1 MKFGSPKKKLAQFK
15 RPFIPDFMPVRTFIS
30 LAFVLVTLA
39 VSADSSGTELSN
51 KPRLF
56 LELAQA
62 REAGSHPRG
71 GSKSTRKEETL
82 PTRFDT
88 LTELLGTN
96 KELFVYGAIAAFG
109 ILMMGLAIGSAS
121 SNAKS
126 KTNAQLMLL
135 KQEKE
140 KAENLAKLKSEF
152 LNQVSHELRTPLAVI
167 IGYIECIT
175 DGLYGEIESKHH
187 EILQVVAKQ
196 STHLKNM
203 IDQIL
208 IYSRLEAGKQPLR
221 IEELQLTKVINDLKD
236 TFEFLCRQKG
246 IELRWEL
253 PRDPLPIRS
262 DATRLKEVVSNLL
275 QNAVKYTDRGTITV
289 RVGKHP
295 STDSATVEVQDTG
308 MGISEQH
315 LMNIF
320 EPFMQVHKTST
331 ENARGGIGLGLSIV
345 KKHLEQIGGTVTVES
360 ELGKGSN
367 FLIVLPRNYDK
378 QKSRKHW
385 LMGLLKS
392 RPAKL
397 QGVSAALAHTEAKE
411 QKTINTRQA
420 VG

>member
-1 MKFGSPKKKLAQFK
+1 L
-15 RPFIPDFMPVRTFIS
+15 
-30 LAFVLVTLA
+30 
-39 VSADSSGTELSN
+39 
-51 KPRLF
+51 
-56 LELAQA
+56 
-62 REAGSHPRG
+62 
-71 GSKSTRKEETL
+71 
-82 PTRFDT
+82 
-88 LTELLGTN
+88 
-96 KELFVYGAIAAFG
+96 
-109 ILMMGLAIGSAS
+109 
-121 SNAKS
+121 
-126 KTNAQLMLL
+126 
-135 KQEKE
+135 
-140 KAENLAKLKSEF
+140 NL
-152 LNQVSHELRTPLAVI
+152 VSHELRTPLAVI

-253 PRDPLPIRS
+253 PRDPLSICS

-275 QNAVKYTDRGTITV
+275 QNAVKYTDRGAITV

-331 ENARGGIGLGLSIV
+331 ENSRGGIGLGLSIV

-360 ELGKGSN
+360 EVGKGSS
-367 FLIVLPRNYDK
+367 FLIVLP
-378 QKSRKHW
+378 RKHW
-385 LMGLLKS
+385 LMGLIKS

-397 QGVSAALAHTEAKE
+397 QGASAALAHAEAEE

>member
-1 MKFGSPKKKLAQFK
+1 M
-15 RPFIPDFMPVRTFIS
+15 S
-30 LAFVLVTLA
+30 LRRITLLSHAITLLA
-39 VSADSSGTELSN
+39 VGSTLWASDLFNGEQSIL
-51 KPRLF
+51 RL
-56 LELAQA
+56 AA
-62 REAGSHPRG
+62 AKDAAIHSRTAKG
-71 GSKSTRKEETL
+71 RKEEPA
-82 PTRFDT
+82 PTRLDA
-88 LTELLGTN
+88 LTELLGNN

-121 SNAKS
+121 SSAKS
-126 KTNAQLMLL
+126 KTAEQLALL

-175 DGLYGEIESKHH
+175 DGLYGEVESKHH

-208 IYSRLEAGKQPLR
+208 IYSRLEAGKQPIR
-221 IEELQLTKVINDLKD
+221 IEELQLTKVVNDMRD

-246 IELRWEL
+246 LDLRWEI
-253 PRDPLPIRS
+253 PKDPLPIRS

-275 QNAVKYTDRGTITV
+275 QNAVKYTDRGSITV
-289 RVGKHP
+289 RTAK
-295 STDSATVEVQDTG
+295 DSSADVATVDVQDTG

-315 LMNIF
+315 LANIF

-331 ENARGGIGLGLSIV
+331 ENSRGGIGLGLSIV
-345 KKHLEQIGGTVTVES
+345 KKHLEQIGGTITVES
-360 ELGKGSN
+360 ELGKGST
-367 FLIVLPRNYDK
+367 FRVVIPRNYDK
-378 QKSRKHW
+378 QKSRKGW
-385 LMGLLKS
+385 LKS
-392 RPAKL
+392 LVKSKPTQPSMA
-397 QGVSAALAHTEAKE
+397 VAALNPRPDTKE
-411 QKTINTRQA
+411 REVAGTRRA